1 MMALSDATPATVA
14 TLACRVDAVVIGAS
28 AGGVEALLALLPA
41 LTRRPAAPIVVV
53 VHLPRER
60 PSLLTAL
67 FAARCTVPVVE
78 AEDKMPLE
86 GGTIYFAPPDY
97 HLLLDR
103 GPCLA
108 LSTDELVN
116 YSRPSIDVL
125 MLSAVDLYGDRL
137 AAVLLTG
144 ANEDGAAGI
153 AAVARAGGI
162 TIVQDPATAHVST
175 MPAAALA
182 RVRADHVLPL
192 AGIAALLQTLDPLLA
207 REVAA

>member
-1 MMALSDATPATVA
+1 MTDATLV
-14 TLACRVDAVVIGAS
+14 TLSGRVDAVVIGTS

-41 LTRRPAAPIVVV
+41 LTRRPVAPIAIV
-53 VHLPRER
+53 VHVPRDR
-60 PSLLTAL
+60 PSLLATV
-67 FAARCTVPVVE
+67 FAARCRVPVVE

-103 GPCLA
+103 GPYLA
-108 LSTDELVN
+108 LSADELVN

-125 MLSAVDLYGDRL
+125 FQSAVDLYGRRL

-144 ANEDGAAGI
+144 ANDDGAAGL
-153 AAVARAGGI
+153 AAVARAGGV
-162 TIVQDPATAHVST
+162 TIVQDPATALVAT

-182 RVRADHVLPL
+182 RMRADHVLPL
-192 AGIAALLQTLDPLLA
+192 ADIAALLQTLD
-207 REVAA
+207 VAVDAKAAA